1 MVAKTDEWLS
11 REDIDRVVD
20 SLSGA
25 DLIEGLA
32 DGANKTDAKIST
44 VAFDTAAARLQ
55 RQDGTKFSNGTPAS
69 QHVRASDYR
78 YLTKR
83 VSEVISAD
91 SPLPEGQTD

>member
-1 MVAKTDEWLS
+1 MDAPKSSDWLS
-11 REDIDRVVD
+11 REDIDNVID
-20 SLSGA
+20 NLSGA

-44 VAFDTAAARLQ
+44 VAFDTAAARL
-55 RQDGTKFSNGTPAS
+55 KISNGSPAS

-83 VSEVISAD
+83 VSEVIAAD

>member
-11 REDIDRVVD
+11 REDIDHVVD
-20 SLSGA
+20 NLSGA

-44 VAFDTAAARLQ
+44 VAFDVAAARIGVSK
-55 RQDGTKFSNGTPAS
+55 GTAAS
-69 QHVRASDYR
+69 QHVKARDHR
-78 YLTKR
+78 YMVNKIKGVLT
-83 VSEVISAD
+83 ED